1 MGGLGE
7 FRSYGE
13 PGAVVYLA
21 DCLELMRLMPASC
34 VDAIFADP
42 PYRLSNGGITV
53 KNGGLAPVDKGAWDR
68 SMGFEKDH
76 EFNLAWLGEARR
88 ILKPDG
94 TLWVTGTHHVIF
106 SLGFALQTLGY
117 RIINDLVWQKPD
129 PPPNAR
135 HTTFTHAH
143 ETLLWASRGRGA
155 RHTFNY
161 DLVNSPSPE
170 AQVSSVWR
178 IPAVPR
184 REKAHGYHPT
194 QKPLRLVRRALLAS
208 TREGDLVFDPF
219 SGSGTTAVAAKELG
233 RFFVGCELDEG
244 FAGICARRVAATER
258 GSLLREISERFWNE
272 A

>member
-1 MGGLGE
+1 VGGLGE
-7 FRSYGE
+7 LKSYGE
-13 PGAVVYLA
+13 PGALVYLA
-21 DCLELMRLMPASC
+21 DCVRLMRLMPAGC
-34 VDAIFADP
+34 VDAVFADP
-42 PYRLSNGGITV
+42 PYRLSNGGVTV
-53 KNGGLAPVDKGAWDR
+53 KNGKLASVNKGGWDR
-68 SMGFEKDH
+68 SQGFERDH
-76 EFNLAWLGEARR
+76 EFNLTWLREARR

-106 SLGFALQTLGY
+106 SIGFALQQLGF
-117 RIINDLVWQKPD
+117 RIINDLIWQKPD
-129 PPPNAR
+129 PPPNTR

-143 ETLLWASRGRGA
+143 ETIIWASKGRGA

-161 DLVNSPSPE
+161 DLVNSPDPGS
-170 AQVSSVWR
+170 QVSSVWR

-194 QKPLRLVRRALLAS
+194 QKPLRLLRRALLAS
-208 TREGDLVFDPF
+208 TKEGDLIFDPF

-233 RFFVGCELDEG
+233 RFFVGSELDEG

-258 GSLLREISERFWNE
+258 GALLQEISERFWTD